1 MNIKSSLTIK
11 FTTIVAAI
19 LLGFSIFTYQ
29 FSYLFRKNVFTN
41 RLKTVSEKMVMSYLE
56 EESFTPEVLHLL
68 YAKQLNRFPNERL
81 MIADEKYALVF
92 ASHPIIAAEIDLLK
106 NLYKNPRSIEI
117 NKGDT
122 DIVAYS
128 IPYAGKNFFVVNS
141 AVDISGYEKLNFL
154 KSILLIFTIAC
165 IVLAALSGWNFSR
178 NALEPINDV
187 IEEVSLINESN
198 LNQRVSEGKGKDE
211 IANLAVTFN
220 KMLARIEKSFMMQ
233 KLFVANASHE
243 FRTPLTAMKGQIEV
257 LLLKDRTKE
266 EYINGFISILEDIES
281 QIELINGLS
290 ELAKANADFPNIYF
304 TPISLV
310 EVIMEA
316 QEDLLKRKPN
326 FKISLD
332 LEDIPEDESLIETL
346 GDFSLL
352 KSVFINLI
360 DNACKFSPTHHCM
373 IRVSFDKDTIV
384 TKVIDQGPGIDSH
397 DFPNIF
403 EPFFRSNDTRKIHGY
418 GIGLSLVKKTI
429 EVHKGNIKV
438 ISAPKQGTTM
448 IVTLFNS
455 RKLLEQETLELDL
468 I

>member
-1 MNIKSSLTIK
+1 MNIKSSLTLK
-11 FTTIVAAI
+11 FTAIVAAI
-19 LLGFSIFTYQ
+19 ILAFSIFTYQ

-41 RLKTVSEKMVMSYLE
+41 RLKTVSGKIVVNYLE
-56 EESFTPEVLHLL
+56 EEKITPEVLQLL

-81 MIADEKYALVF
+81 MIADEKYELVF
-92 ASHPIIAAEIDLLK
+92 ASHPIIVNEIELLK
-106 NLYKNPRSIEI
+106 NLYKDPRSIEI

-122 DIVAYS
+122 DIIAYS

-141 AVDISGYEKLNFL
+141 AVDIAGYEKLKFL
-154 KSILLIFTIAC
+154 KFILIILTGTC
-165 IVLAALSGWNFSR
+165 IVLAAFSGWNFSK
-178 NALEPINDV
+178 NALEPINNV

-198 LNQRVSEGKGKDE
+198 LNQRVSEGNGKDE
-211 IANLAVTFN
+211 IANLAITFN
-220 KMLARIEKSFMMQ
+220 KMLARIEKSFIMQ

-266 EYINGFISILEDIES
+266 EYISGFSSILEDIES
-281 QIELINGLS
+281 QIELINSLS

-304 TPISLV
+304 APISLV

-326 FKISLD
+326 FKTSLD
-332 LEDIPEDESLIETL
+332 LEVIPEDENLIETL

-373 IRVSFDKDTIV
+373 VKVSFDKDSII
-384 TKVIDQGPGIDSH
+384 TKIIDHGPGIDSH
-397 DFPNIF
+397 DLPNIF
-403 EPFFRSNDTRKIHGY
+403 EPFFRSNDIRKINGY

-429 EVHKGNIKV
+429 EVHKGKIEV
-438 ISAPKQGTTM
+438 VSFPKQGTTM

-455 RKLLEQETLELDL
+455 RKLLEKETFELDL

>member
-1 MNIKSSLTIK
+1 MNIKSSLTLK

-41 RLKTVSEKMVMSYLE
+41 RLKTISEKMVMSYLE
-56 EESFTPEVLHLL
+56 EESFTPEVLQLL
-68 YAKQLNRFPNERL
+68 YTKQLNRFPNERL
-81 MIADEKYALVF
+81 IIGDEKYALVF
-92 ASHPIIAAEIDLLK
+92 ASHPILPNEIELLK
-106 NLYKNPRSIEI
+106 TLYKDTRSIEI

-122 DIVAYS
+122 DIVAYR
-128 IPYAGKNFFVVNS
+128 IPYSGKNFFVVNS
-141 AVDISGYEKLNFL
+141 AVDIAGHEKLRFL
-154 KSILLIFTIAC
+154 KYILVILTIAC
-165 IVLAALSGWNFSR
+165 IILAALSGWNFSR

-211 IANLAVTFN
+211 IAKLAITFN
-220 KMLARIEKSFMMQ
+220 KMLSRIEKSFMMQ

-266 EYINGFISILEDIES
+266 EYIQAFSSILEDIES

-304 TPISLV
+304 TAISLV
-310 EVIMEA
+310 DVIMEA
-316 QEDLLKRKPN
+316 QEDLIKRKPN

-332 LEDIPEDESLIETL
+332 FEDIPEDENLIETL

-360 DNACKFSPTHHCM
+360 DNACKFSPTNECR
-373 IRVSFDKDTIV
+373 INVSFDKESIITKIV
-384 TKVIDQGPGIDSH
+384 DQGPGIDSK
-397 DFPNIF
+397 DLPNIF
-403 EPFFRSNDTRKIHGY
+403 EPFFRSNDTRKIQGY

-429 EVHKGNIKV
+429 EVHKGNIEV
-438 ISAPKQGTTM
+438 ISAPNKGTTM
-448 IVTLFNS
+448 IVRLFNS
-455 RKLLEQETLELDL
+455 RTLLEQETLETDL